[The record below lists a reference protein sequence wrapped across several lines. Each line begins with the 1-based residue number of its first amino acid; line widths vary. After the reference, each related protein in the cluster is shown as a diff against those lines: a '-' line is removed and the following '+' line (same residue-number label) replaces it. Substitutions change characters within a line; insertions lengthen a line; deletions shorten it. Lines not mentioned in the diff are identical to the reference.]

1 MLTLCF
7 SLQLM
12 NLIHNNYKHR
22 EPYPEPGKAT
32 ALTPPPKKRR
42 KSFPYFLLW
51 IKVRWSPPP
60 PHPSKNLLTLSSLSR
75 PEEVE
80 RNHVK
85 FKDLCLPLYTSKH
98 IPNSATFPKIYLV
111 TIWYG
116 MSSFRDFGAYVVNT
130 FYLLCRDFEIFCF
143 IHSFSLL
150 MSQCWGFLFWT
161 N

>member
-1 MLTLCF
+1 
-7 SLQLM
+7 M

-32 ALTPPPKKRR
+32 APTPPPKKKDAKVSLTSFCESRCGDPR
-42 KSFPYFLLW
+42 K
-51 IKVRWSPPP
+51 P

-80 RNHVK
+80 RNHVE

-98 IPNSATFPKIYLV
+98 IPDSATFPKIYLV

-116 MSSFRDFGAYVVNT
+116 MSSFRDFDAYIVHCTHFTFYVVT
-130 FYLLCRDFEIFCF
+130 LRFCVLFIRFHYL
-143 IHSFSLL
+143 
-150 MSQCWGFLFWT
+150 
-161 N
+161 